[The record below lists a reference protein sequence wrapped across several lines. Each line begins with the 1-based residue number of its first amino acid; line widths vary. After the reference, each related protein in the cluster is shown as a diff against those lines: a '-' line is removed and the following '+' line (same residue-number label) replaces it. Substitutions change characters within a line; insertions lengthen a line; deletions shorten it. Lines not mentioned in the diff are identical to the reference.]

1 MIFLISSSKRLRKN
15 CLRKG
20 EGTLPFFLEEIKTLH
35 SIIKGFHFM
44 QLKTMLK
51 VNPRM
56 AERIQKIYYAWNPT
70 KLQNGCWA
78 LELYH
83 GTTYL
88 AMNTDEWKE
97 EEWNFAQEHVRILSG
112 FYGLLRPKDTVLPY
126 RLEMHA
132 PIPQQKFKTLYEF
145 WGDKLMKRLEEELK
159 SHSEP
164 LILNLAS
171 TEFAQ
176 AVIPHCPPNVKI
188 ITINFLEWRNSK
200 WKIVPVNAK
209 KARGYM
215 VSYLVKNKIDKLE
228 GVKDF
233 KEMNFEYY
241 AAESSDN
248 VMVFRMKQTTTK

>member
-1 MIFLISSSKRLRKN
+1 MISLVSSSKRLRKS
-15 CLRKG
+15 CSRKG
-20 EGTLPFFLEEIKTLH
+20 EGTLPYFLEETKSLH
-35 SIIKGFHFM
+35 SIIKNYHFM

-56 AERIQKIYYAWNPT
+56 AERIQKVYHSWSPS

-78 LELYH
+78 LEMYH

-88 AMNTDEWKE
+88 TMNTDAWNEDD
-97 EEWNFAQEHVRILSG
+97 WNFSQEHVRILSG
-112 FYGLLRPKDTVLPY
+112 FYGLLRPKDMVLPY

-145 WGDKLMKRLEEELK
+145 WGDKLMKRLEEDVQ
-159 SHSEP
+159 SHNVP
-164 LILNLAS
+164 FILNLAS

-176 AVIPHCPPNVKI
+176 AVLPHCPSHVKI
-188 ITINFLEWRNSK
+188 ITVNFLEWRNNK

-215 VSYLVKNKIDKLE
+215 ISYLVKNKIDTLE
-228 GVKDF
+228 GVKGFND
-233 KEMNFEYY
+233 MNYEFNPS
-241 AAESSDN
+241 ESTDT
-248 VMVFRMKQTTTK
+248 VMVFKMKPNVSK